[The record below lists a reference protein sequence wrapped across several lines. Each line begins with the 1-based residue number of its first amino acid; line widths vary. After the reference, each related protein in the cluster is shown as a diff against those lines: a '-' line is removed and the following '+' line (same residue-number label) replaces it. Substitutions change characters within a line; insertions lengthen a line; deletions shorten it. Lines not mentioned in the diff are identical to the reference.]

1 MQTNFII
8 NKMENINEKEL
19 IICIF
24 DLDTLSIDK
33 YKQIETLYIHDTKA
47 VVVSQ
52 HVLKL
57 VTLKT
62 S

>member
-52 HVLKL
+52 SAKGVLL
-57 VTLKT
+57 Q
-62 S
+62 